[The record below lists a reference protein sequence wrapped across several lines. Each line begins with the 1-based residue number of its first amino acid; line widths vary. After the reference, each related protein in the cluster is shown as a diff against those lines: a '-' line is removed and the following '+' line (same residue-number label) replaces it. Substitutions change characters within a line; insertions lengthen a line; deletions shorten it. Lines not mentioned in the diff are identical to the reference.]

1 MLILVQETNKNHTIM
16 TNIKDYKTMSSE
28 EQLRF
33 VADLTVFVQ
42 EKLPRLEQIE
52 GAWST
57 DDRRDMETG
66 LALIGA
72 FPFARD
78 FVTKALRYGD
88 YKARVRRMRIYIDK
102 VKAEVSRG
110 VAVTA
115 ADGKAY
121 AFVPA
126 LQQQYR
132 RRGRPTRE
140 EAFAKTV
147 TAATDDVESRRQQ
160 AVARLLGI
168 EVVTNQ
174 TLREKN
180 NAELAI
186 DRQMR
191 QQREAAQNPS
201 LFGSEE
207 LRVKSE
213 KLAAAVQSAAVV
225 QQPTGQPAATMPG
238 GSAVG
243 SAAPTIADLGET
255 RYHLNQL
262 RILLSPDLQ
271 QRVDMVQ
278 TLRMEA
284 ADAATR
290 AKDMAEHGEQPEA
303 VEPYAQEAAKKTE
316 AYEQI
321 YDEVDTE
328 LATIFFRLKNDEPFR
343 EQFQKK
349 HRISDLT
356 RIADDL
362 KPYYKKVQSPEFD
375 LRCRTI
381 IEQES
386 PEYAAKVKAEKEKK
400 EEVDGILRYLR
411 RKDKIASPTRIAT
424 AKDKYKRLVELLG
437 KDIAKTYKPLVTAI
451 EDEYKKASEEGK
463 AAKAAD
469 VSGQTADHK
478 DGDK

>member
-1 MLILVQETNKNHTIM
+1 M

-57 DDRRDMETG
+57 DDRRDMEAG

-102 VKAEVSRG
+102 VKDEVSRG

-115 ADGKAY
+115 ADGKSY

-160 AVARLLGI
+160 AVARLLGV

-191 QQREAAQNPS
+191 QQREAEQNPS

-213 KLAAAVQSAAVV
+213 ELAAAVQSAAVV
-225 QQPTGQPAATMPG
+225 QQPTGQPAATVPG
-238 GSAVG
+238 GSAAG
-243 SAAPTIADLGET
+243 NAAPTIADLGET

-411 RKDKIASPTRIAT
+411 RKDKAASEQRVKT
-424 AKDKYKRLVELLG
+424 AREKYKRLVELLG
-437 KDIAKTYKPLVTAI
+437 KDMAKTYKPLVTAI
-451 EDEYKKASEEGK
+451 EDEYKKASEKEN
-463 AAKAAD
+463 
-469 VSGQTADHK
+469 
-478 DGDK
+478 

>member
-1 MLILVQETNKNHTIM
+1 M

-42 EKLPRLEQIE
+42 EKLPRLEQLE
-52 GAWST
+52 GVWNT
-57 DDRRDMETG
+57 DDRRDMEAG

-102 VKAEVSRG
+102 VKDEVSRG

-191 QQREAAQNPS
+191 QQREAEQNPS
-201 LFGSEE
+201 LFENTDPTPAPPLNG
-207 LRVKSE
+207 RGA
-213 KLAAAVQSAAVV
+213 AAAVPSAAVV
-225 QQPTGQPAATMPG
+225 QQPTGQPA
-238 GSAVG
+238 GS
-243 SAAPTIADLGET
+243 SAPTIADLGET

-290 AKDMAEHGEQPEA
+290 AKDMAERGEQPEA

-349 HRISDLT
+349 HRIADLT

-411 RKDKIASPTRIAT
+411 RKDKIASPTRVAT
-424 AKDKYKRLVELLG
+424 AKEKYKRLVELLG
-437 KDIAKTYKPLVTAI
+437 KDMAKTYKPLVTAI
-451 EDEYKKASEEGK
+451 EDEYKKASEEEK

-469 VSGQTADHK
+469 ASGQTADRK
-478 DGDK
+478 DGGK

>member
-1 MLILVQETNKNHTIM
+1 M

-42 EKLPRLEQIE
+42 EKLPRLEQID
-52 GAWST
+52 GAWSP

-160 AVARLLGI
+160 AVARLLGV

-191 QQREAAQNPS
+191 QQREAEQNPS
-201 LFGSEE
+201 LFGNTDPTPAPP
-207 LRVKSE
+207 LDGRGT
-213 KLAAAVQSAAVV
+213 AAAVQPAAEV
-225 QQPTGQPAATMPG
+225 QQHTGQPAATMPG
-238 GSAVG
+238 GSAAG
-243 SAAPTIADLGET
+243 STAPTIADLGET

-386 PEYAAKVKAEKEKK
+386 PEYAARVKAEKEKK

-411 RKDKIASPTRIAT
+411 RKDKGPSKQRVETSRN
-424 AKDKYKRLVELLG
+424 KYSRLVELLG
-437 KDIAKTYKPLVTAI
+437 KDMAKTYKPLVTAI
-451 EDEYKKASEEGK
+451 EDEYKKASEDGK
-463 AAKAAD
+463 AAKAAE

>member
-1 MLILVQETNKNHTIM
+1 M

-191 QQREAAQNPS
+191 QQREAEQNPS
-201 LFGSEE
+201 LFGNTAPTPAPPIDG
-207 LRVKSE
+207 RGA
-213 KLAAAVQSAAVV
+213 AAAVPSAAVV
-225 QQPTGQPAATMPG
+225 QQPTGQPA
-238 GSAVG
+238 G

-411 RKDKIASPTRIAT
+411 RKDKGPSKQRVETSRN
-424 AKDKYKRLVELLG
+424 KYSRLVELLG
-437 KDIAKTYKPLVTAI
+437 KDMAKTYKPLVTAI
-451 EDEYKKASEEGK
+451 EDEYKKASEEEK
-463 AAKAAD
+463 AAKAAE

>member
-1 MLILVQETNKNHTIM
+1 M

-42 EKLPRLEQIE
+42 EKLPRLEQID
-52 GAWST
+52 GAWNP
-57 DDRRDMETG
+57 DDRRDMEAG

-160 AVARLLGI
+160 AVARLLGV

-191 QQREAAQNPS
+191 QQREAEQNPS
-201 LFGSEE
+201 LFGNTDPTPAPP
-207 LRVKSE
+207 LDGRGT
-213 KLAAAVQSAAVV
+213 AAAVQPAAEV
-225 QQPTGQPAATMPG
+225 QQHTGQPAATMPG
-238 GSAVG
+238 GSAAG
-243 SAAPTIADLGET
+243 STAPTIADLGET

-262 RILLSPDLQ
+262 RILLSPELQ

-411 RKDKIASPTRIAT
+411 RKDKGPSKQRVETSRN
-424 AKDKYKRLVELLG
+424 KYSRLVELLG
-437 KDIAKTYKPLVTAI
+437 KDMAKTYKPLVTAI
-451 EDEYKKASEEGK
+451 EDEYKKASEDGK
-463 AAKAAD
+463 AAKAAE

>member
-1 MLILVQETNKNHTIM
+1 M

-52 GAWST
+52 GAWSPA
-57 DDRRDMETG
+57 DRRDMEAG

-102 VKAEVSRG
+102 VKNEVSRG

-115 ADGKAY
+115 ADGKSY

-160 AVARLLGI
+160 AVARLLGV

-191 QQREAAQNPS
+191 QQREAEQNPS
-201 LFGSEE
+201 LFGNTDPTPAEDCS
-207 LRVKSE
+207 VKMQSP
-213 KLAAAVQSAAVV
+213 LDGRGAAAAVQSAAVV
-225 QQPTGQPAATMPG
+225 QQPTGQTAATVPG
-238 GSAVG
+238 GSAAG

-349 HRISDLT
+349 HRIADLT

-411 RKDKIASPTRIAT
+411 RKDKAASEQRVKT
-424 AKDKYKRLVELLG
+424 AREKYKRLVELLG
-437 KDIAKTYKPLVTAI
+437 KDMAKTYKPLVTAI
-451 EDEYKKASEEGK
+451 EDEYKKASEKEN
-463 AAKAAD
+463 
-469 VSGQTADHK
+469 
-478 DGDK
+478 